1 MRILQLID
9 TLNPGGAERM
19 ALNYFLAVKKCGFE
33 SYIAVS
39 REEGFLAEQ
48 IRYNSGYKF
57 LKKSNA
63 ADLLA
68 FYKLKKIISF
78 HEIDVIQAHGSSWF
92 WAVLCKITGSKIKV
106 VWHDHYG
113 DSENLDKRKRVLLK
127 KASRYFDGIISVNNN
142 LRNWAKDTLKFKK
155 PLIYLPNFVNQPISL
170 ERKELPGG
178 CQFKI
183 VCVANLRPQKDH
195 FTLIR
200 AFKMVQH
207 TFDVSLHLFGRHSED
222 AYYSKVKTL
231 FENNPGIFYHGE
243 VSTVMD
249 FLTDADIGVLSSN
262 SEGLPLA
269 LLEYGMAGIPVIC
282 TEVGECRNVI
292 GDDGILV
299 SIGDPL
305 ELANAM
311 EYYLKNRNKS
321 KQDSINFKFR
331 VENDYSERIILSK
344 FQRFISKI

>member
-9 TLNPGGAERM
+9 TLNSGGAERM

-48 IRYNSGYKF
+48 IRYSPGYKF

-68 FYKLKKIISF
+68 FYKLKKIISL
-78 HEIDVIQAHGSSWF
+78 HKIDIIQAHGSSWF
-92 WAVLCKITGSKIKV
+92 WAVLCKISGSKIKV
-106 VWHDHYG
+106 VWHDHFG
-113 DSENLDKRKRVLLK
+113 DSENLDKRKSILLK

-142 LRNWAKDTLKFKK
+142 LRNWAKHTLKFKK

-170 ERKELPGG
+170 ERKVLRGD

-195 FTLIR
+195 FTLIK
-200 AFKMVQH
+200 AFKMIQH
-207 TFDVSLHLFGRHSED
+207 KFDVSLHLFGRHSDD
-222 AYYSKVKTL
+222 AYFFEVKTL
-231 FENNPGIFYHGE
+231 VENNPGIFYDGE
-243 VSTVMD
+243 VSNVMN
-249 FLTDADIGVLSSN
+249 FLADADMGVLSSN

-282 TEVGECRNVI
+282 TKVGECSNI
-292 GDDGILV
+292 IEDDGFLV
-299 SIGDPL
+299 EANKPE
-305 ELANAM
+305 ELAAAM
-311 EYYLKNRNKS
+311 KYYLENREKS
-321 KQDSINFKFR
+321 KQDSINFNRRIK
-331 VENDYSERIILSK
+331 NDYSEEAILSE
-344 FQRFISKI
+344 FQKFISKI